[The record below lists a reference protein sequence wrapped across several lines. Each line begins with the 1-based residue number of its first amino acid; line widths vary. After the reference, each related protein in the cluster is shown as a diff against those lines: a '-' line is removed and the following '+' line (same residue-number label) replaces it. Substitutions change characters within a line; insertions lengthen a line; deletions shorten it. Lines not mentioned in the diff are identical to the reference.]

1 MDLVF
6 ICSPYAGDI
15 ETNTIKAKEYCRWAA
30 LCRGVVPFAPH
41 LMNTQFLEEFIL
53 EERELGIN
61 LGLQIL
67 EHCKELWIFGN
78 TMSKGMSLELA
89 HARELGIVVRYFG
102 EDCMERGVES

>member
-15 ETNTIKAKEYCRWAA
+15 ETNTIKAREYCRWAT

-41 LMNTQFLEEFIL
+41 LMNTQFLEEFIP

-61 LGLQIL
+61 LGLEVL
-67 EHCKELWIFGN
+67 KFCKELWAFGSL
-78 TMSKGMSLELA
+78 MSNGMTIELKR
-89 HARELGIVVRYFG
+89 ARELDILVRYFDD
-102 EDCMERGVES
+102 DCVERGK